1 MKVIKGLAWTG
12 FRVIAD
18 DKLYEQVR
26 SLHPPVHTD
35 HLFSPIGERGPC
47 RHQDFQEVVAHKPG
61 T

>member
-26 SLHPPVHTD
+26 SLHPPAHTD

-47 RHQDFQEVVAHKPG
+47 
-61 T
+61 